1 MGFYSIFAYITTL
14 SVIIPTLLA
23 FFKLKSL
30 DTSLRLLS
38 LYLIITTV
46 KELVCVYYSYNQW
59 YNIHIYNPLRI
70 VEFFIMPLIYY
81 KAFTN
86 KKFKNITK
94 YAIVLITSVYL
105 VNLLFIQGLNK
116 FNTYT
121 IIVGRISLII
131 ITLLY
136 FFELLQKVETTSLY
150 REPMLWIS
158 TGLLFYSV
166 GSFLIHGLYDLHSN
180 FPADLSKKIWAIN
193 SILNLFLNLIY
204 SIAFLCKPQSQ
215 K

>member
-1 MGFYSIFAYITTL
+1 MGFYSIFAYVTTL
-14 SVIIPTLLA
+14 SVIIPTLLS
-23 FFKLKSL
+23 FIKFKSL

-38 LYLIITTV
+38 LYLTITTL
-46 KELVCVYYSYNQW
+46 KEFVCIYYSYNQW
-59 YNIHIYNPLRI
+59 HNIHIYNAFRI
-70 VEFFIMPLIYY
+70 VEFFIMPFIYY

-86 KKFKNITK
+86 KKFKEITK

-105 VNLLFIQGLNK
+105 VNLLFIQGPFK

-121 IIVGRISLII
+121 IITGRISLII

-180 FPADLSKKIWAIN
+180 FPPDLSRKIWAIN

-204 SIAFLCKPQSQ
+204 SIAFLCKPRSQ

>member
-1 MGFYSIFAYITTL
+1 
-14 SVIIPTLLA
+14 
-23 FFKLKSL
+23 
-30 DTSLRLLS
+30 
-38 LYLIITTV
+38 
-46 KELVCVYYSYNQW
+46 
-59 YNIHIYNPLRI
+59 
-70 VEFFIMPLIYY
+70 MPLIYY
-81 KAFTN
+81 KAFSN
-86 KKFKNITK
+86 IKFKNITK
-94 YAIVLITSVYL
+94 YAMVIITAVYL
-105 VNLLFIQGLNK
+105 INLLFIQGFDR

-136 FFELLQKVETTSLY
+136 FFELLKKVETTSLY

-180 FPADLSKKIWAIN
+180 FPQNLSRKIWAIN
-193 SILNLFLNLIY
+193 SILNLFLNIIY
-204 SIAFLCKPQSQ
+204 SIAFLCKPLNQ